1 MTVVEQNDGS
11 GKSARQAGRRPRLS
25 RLANGC
31 CIAFVLMMTASVAA
45 DDRDSVKA
53 AATDAD
59 ASRMPPASE
68 LCASPEVLATQRRRP
83 GGTGPVMAY
92 ELPPCDPGRIEP
104 WTRHIELGP
113 AVPDRWR
120 IVQALGYQEQI
131 LDPYAGHNPL
141 KGDLPVFGEDW
152 FFAITAISDTIV
164 EPRTFPIPVGNAT
177 TVRPDGLDL
186 VADGGD
192 GYLFAQTLLTEFV
205 LYQGDTTFRPP
216 DWEFRFIP
224 VVSFNQVYF
233 DERAVLRVEP
243 TGDRQAKSGR
253 QRRDSH
259 FGVQGL
265 FVDRHLWNVS
275 DRYDFDS
282 IRIGIQPFTTDWRG
296 FLFQDQQLGIRLFGT
311 RDNNIFQYNLA
322 WFRRLEKDTNTGLNN
337 LSERLRD
344 DDVFVANLYWQD
356 FPVKGFFS
364 QGTVVHN
371 RNREKGSFKFD
382 DNGFIARPSSLFA
395 ERFSR
400 DYDVTYLGLNGDG
413 HFGRINLTASAYYA
427 IGEQTND
434 RFPDA
439 EDEIRAHFFAAEVS
453 RDWDW
458 TRWRLS
464 VLWASGDG
472 DPFDGKAE
480 GFDAIFENP
489 LFAGSD
495 TSFWIRQPVPLIG
508 GGVVNIS
515 QRNGI
520 LNNLRSSK
528 ELGQSNFINP
538 GTRLLGVGADFDITP
553 EVRVSFN
560 ANQLWFDDTAVL
572 ESVRQQ
578 ANISRH
584 IGMDLSVAVIWRP
597 FMSQNVVFRL
607 SGATLLPGSGF
618 DDLFGQDRQTPY
630 SILANLVLMY

>member
-1 MTVVEQNDGS
+1 MTVMERMAASDGM
-11 GKSARQAGRRPRLS
+11 RHQGRKRAVLH
-25 RLANGC
+25 GC
-31 CIAFVLMMTASVAA
+31 CAAALAVLVATASAS
-45 DDRDSVKA
+45 D
-53 AATDAD
+53 ATDPNVATEKSGD
-59 ASRMPPASE
+59 TTRMPPAAE
-68 LCASPEVLATQRRRP
+68 LCATPEALATQRRRP
-83 GGTGPVMAY
+83 GGTGPVLAY
-92 ELPPCDPGRIEP
+92 ELPPCDPQRIEP
-104 WTRHIELGP
+104 WTKQIELGP

-120 IVQALGYQEQI
+120 IVQALGYREQI

-186 VADGGD
+186 VSDGD
-192 GYLFAQTLLTEFV
+192 GYVFAQTLLTEFV
-205 LYQGDTTFRPP
+205 VYQGDTTFRPP

-224 VVSFNQVYF
+224 VVNYNVAFF

-243 TGDRQAKSGR
+243 TGDGQAQSGR
-253 QRRDSH
+253 RRHEAH

-265 FVDRHLWNVS
+265 FVDKHLWNVS

-337 LSERLRD
+337 LSARLRD

-413 HFGRINLTASAYYA
+413 RIGLINLTASAYYA
-427 IGEQTND
+427 FGEQTND

-439 EDEIRAHFFAAEVS
+439 KDKIRAHFLAAEVS

-464 VLWASGDG
+464 ALWASGDK
-472 DPFDGKAE
+472 DPFDGKAT

-489 LFAGSD
+489 LFAGAD

-508 GGVVNIS
+508 GGIVNLS

-538 GTRLLGVGADFDITP
+538 GTRLIGVGADFDITP
-553 EVRVSFN
+553 ELRVSFN
-560 ANQLWFDDTAVL
+560 ANQLWFDHTAVL

-578 ANISRH
+578 GNISRN
-584 IGMDLSVAVIWRP
+584 IGMDLSVAMIWRP

-607 SGATLLPGSGF
+607 SGATLLAGSGF
-618 DDLFGQDRQTPY
+618 DDLFGQDQQTPY

>member
-1 MTVVEQNDGS
+1 MTVMELTVGS
-11 GKSARQAGRRPRLS
+11 AGSKNEGCAHDLLS
-25 RLANGC
+25 RLLFWC
-31 CIAFVLMMTASVAA
+31 CSCALLVSTAYAVADDTTGMPASEEKVAA
-45 DDRDSVKA
+45 P
-53 AATDAD
+53 
-59 ASRMPPASE
+59 RMPPATA
-68 LCASPEVLATQRRRP
+68 LCATPEALATQRRRP
-83 GGTGPVMAY
+83 GGTGPVLAY
-92 ELPPCDPGRIEP
+92 ELPPCDPHRIEP
-104 WTRHIELGP
+104 WTKQIELGP

-120 IVQALGYQEQI
+120 IVQALGYREQI
-131 LDPYAGHNPL
+131 RDPYAGHNPL
-141 KGDLPVFGEDW
+141 KGDMPLFGEDW
-152 FFAITAISDTIV
+152 FFAITAISDTII

-186 VADGGD
+186 VANGD
-192 GYLFAQTLLTEFV
+192 GYVFAQTLLTEFV
-205 LYQGDTTFRPP
+205 VYQGDTTFRPP

-224 VVSFNQVYF
+224 VFNFNQVYF

-265 FVDRHLWNVS
+265 FVDKHLWNVS

-337 LSERLRD
+337 LSARLRD

-400 DYDVTYLGLNGDG
+400 NYDVTYLGLNGDG
-413 HFGRINLTASAYYA
+413 RIGLMNLTASAYYA
-427 IGEQTND
+427 FGEQTND

-439 EDEIRAHFFAAEVS
+439 KDKIRAHFVAAEIS

-464 VLWASGDG
+464 ALWASGDN
-472 DPFDGKAE
+472 DPFDGKAT

-508 GGVVNIS
+508 GGIVNLS
-515 QRNGI
+515 QRNGL

-553 EVRVSFN
+553 ELRVSFN
-560 ANQLWFDDTAVL
+560 ANQLWFDHTAVL

-578 ANISRH
+578 GNISRN
-584 IGMDLSVAVIWRP
+584 IGMDLSVAMIWRP

-607 SGATLLPGSGF
+607 SGATLLAGSGF